1 MVQPIDYTID
11 IQNPF
16 VAGIQGL
23 QYGDMMRQVQ
33 EGFAQREAQAQRQ
46 QTFQQDMQQL
56 SQMGG
61 AKQYSDM
68 ILKYPELKD
77 QLTESYS
84 MLSDAEKQSKFNFGA
99 KVLSALKT
107 GNPNVA
113 IDLLNQQA
121 DAEENAGKKD
131 DASATRTLAELGKSN
146 PNTLQTIVGIN
157 LASDP
162 TGQQLLESVTA
173 LELAPSQLQE
183 SQAQADIAS
192 AEAASAP
199 EKFSSALQKTQ
210 LELKQLQ
217 ENNGL
222 DIAKI
227 FEFEEKLRKE
237 NQTRN
242 KVYDEL
248 GATLG
253 NIQASA
259 QAKNGPGDVALI
271 TGFMKMLDPGSVVR
285 ETEFATARD
294 TAGLYQQLKNNLSK
308 VESGQF
314 LSDGQRKQFTALAQQ
329 YFDAAKKKSVKDK
342 NALMVVAKN
351 YKLNPENIFGPETT
365 PEGAP
370 SPTTTPP
377 VGATP
382 SGRSYLKYGNP

>member
-131 DASATRTLAELGKSN
+131 DASATRTLAQLGKSN

-162 TGQQLLESVTA
+162 TGQKLLESVTA

-222 DIAKI
+222 DTAKI

-294 TAGLYQQLKNNLSK
+294 TAGLYQQLKNSLSK
-308 VESGQF
+308 AESGKF
-314 LSDGQRKQFTALAQQ
+314 LSQQRKNQ
-329 YFDAAKKKSVKDK
+329 
-342 NALMVVAKN
+342 
-351 YKLNPENIFGPETT
+351 
-365 PEGAP
+365 
-370 SPTTTPP
+370 
-377 VGATP
+377 
-382 SGRSYLKYGNP
+382 LKTRML